1 MRSAVSLRGLST
13 AAGSVPVATEV
24 SQSVTC
30 IFALAD
36 ERAVGLC
43 IKMRGAE
50 HHPDA
55 PISSSREEK
64 YWSESLKSILSPL
77 KLRQVARKHRLE
89 QLGPHELCC

>member
-50 HHPDA
+50 HQPDA
-55 PISSSREEK
+55 PIFSSRKEK
-64 YWSESLKSILSPL
+64 
-77 KLRQVARKHRLE
+77 
-89 QLGPHELCC
+89 